1 MEKTELIGLSKE
13 ELAQQIERIG
23 EKPFRAKQLWQ
34 WIYFRGETD
43 FEKMTNVS
51 KELRPKLAENFTI
64 SRPKIITEQI
74 SKDKTHKWLLEFAD
88 GQRIETVY
96 IPEEDRGAVCI
107 STQVGCAVGCKFC
120 HTGSQKITRN
130 LTAGEI
136 VSQFMVARDAYGEW
150 PSPVSETRFLSNIVV
165 MGMGEPLHNP
175 ENVFKALKILSDG
188 DGIAISKRKITLSSS
203 GIAPK
208 IPLVASELGC
218 KLAISLHAPTNEKRS
233 QIMPINDRYPI
244 EEVLEGCVGYQKQMS
259 PGRYVTFEYL
269 MLKDFNDSPEDA
281 RALIALMKK
290 FKLGA
295 KFNLIPFNPWP
306 GCNYQPSSGNKVRA
320 FSKILEDAGYEAPIR
335 VARGQDILAACGQLK
350 SKHTDNSA
358 ADR

>member
-1 MEKTELIGLSKE
+1 MEKKELLGLSKE
-13 ELAQQIERIG
+13 ELSAEIAAIG

-43 FEKMTNVS
+43 FAQMSNLS
-51 KELRPKLAENFTI
+51 KDLRAKLAENFTI
-64 SRPKIITEQI
+64 TRPKIITEQI
-74 SKDKTHKWLLEFAD
+74 STDKTHKWLLEFAD

-136 VSQFMVARDAYGEW
+136 VAQFMTARDAYGEW
-150 PSPVSETRFLSNIVV
+150 PSPTNETRMLSNIVV
-165 MGMGEPLHNP
+165 MGMGEPLHNR

-188 DGIAISKRKITLSSS
+188 DGIAISKRRITLSTS
-203 GIAPK
+203 GIVPH
-208 IPLVASELGC
+208 IPAVATELGV
-218 KLAISLHAPTNEKRS
+218 KLAISLHAPNNQKRS

-244 EEVLEGCVGYQKQMS
+244 EEILTACQKYQEVMGMS
-259 PGRYVTFEYL
+259 RMITFEYL
-269 MLKDFNDSPEDA
+269 MLKDFNDSLGDA
-281 RALIALMKK
+281 KELIALMKK
-290 FKLGA
+290 YKLGA

-306 GCNYQPSSGNKVRA
+306 GCDFKPSSNNKVHA
-320 FSKILEDAGYEAPIR
+320 FSRELEAAGYEAPIR

-350 SKHTDNSA
+350 STTQTGKA
-358 ADR
+358 

>member
-1 MEKTELIGLSKE
+1 MKKKELLGLSKE
-13 ELAQQIERIG
+13 ELSAEIAAIG

-43 FEKMTNVS
+43 FAQMSNLS
-51 KELRPKLAENFTI
+51 KDLRAKLAENFTI
-64 SRPKIITEQI
+64 TRPKIITEQI
-74 SKDKTHKWLLEFAD
+74 STDKTHKWLLEFAD

-136 VSQFMVARDAYGEW
+136 VAQFMTARDAYGEW
-150 PSPVSETRFLSNIVV
+150 PSPTNETRMLSNIVV
-165 MGMGEPLHNP
+165 MGMGEPLHNR

-188 DGIAISKRKITLSSS
+188 DGIAISKRRITLSTS
-203 GIAPK
+203 GIVPH
-208 IPLVASELGC
+208 IPAVATELGV
-218 KLAISLHAPTNEKRS
+218 KLAISLHAPNNQKRS

-244 EEVLEGCVGYQKQMS
+244 EEILTACQKYQEVMGMS
-259 PGRYVTFEYL
+259 RMITFEYL
-269 MLKDFNDSPEDA
+269 MLKDFNDSLEDA
-281 RALIALMKK
+281 KELIALMKK
-290 FKLGA
+290 YKLGA

-306 GCNYQPSSGNKVRA
+306 GCDFKPSSNNKVHA
-320 FSKILEDAGYEAPIR
+320 FSRELEAAGYEAPIR

-350 SKHTDNSA
+350 STTQTGKA
-358 ADR
+358 

>member
-1 MEKTELIGLSKE
+1 MAKTELIGLSKE
-13 ELAQQIERIG
+13 EIAQEIAKIG

-34 WIYFRGETD
+34 WLYLKGVTD
-43 FEKMTNVS
+43 FDKMSNLS
-51 KELRPKLAENFTI
+51 KELRAKLKENYSIT
-64 SRPKIITEQI
+64 RPKIVAEQI
-74 SKDKTHKWLLEFAD
+74 SKDKTHKWLLEFSD

-136 VSQFMVARDAYGEW
+136 VSQFMVARDAYQEW
-150 PSPVSETRFLSNIVV
+150 PTPTDETRYLSNIVV

-175 ENVFKALKILSDG
+175 ENVVKALKILSDG
-188 DGIAISKRKITLSSS
+188 EGIAISKRKITLSTS

-208 IPLVASELGC
+208 IPLVATDIGV
-218 KLAISLHAPTNEKRS
+218 KLAISIHAPNNEKRS
-233 QIMPINDRYPI
+233 QIMPINDRYPL
-244 EEVLEGCVGYQKQMS
+244 EEVMKACQEYQRLS
-259 PGRYVTFEYL
+259 GHNRFITFEYL
-269 MLKDFNDSPEDA
+269 MLKDFNDTPDDA
-281 RALIALMKK
+281 HELIELMKK
-290 FKLGA
+290 YKIGA

-306 GCNYQPSSGNKVRA
+306 GCSYEPSSNNRVRA
-320 FSKILEDAGYEAPIR
+320 FSKLLEDAGYEAPIR

-350 SKHTDNSA
+350 SKKSLD
-358 ADR
+358 

>member
-1 MEKTELIGLSKE
+1 MPKKELIGLSKQ
-13 ELAQQIERIG
+13 ELDTEIENIG

-43 FEKMTNVS
+43 FAKMSNLS
-51 KELRPKLAENFTI
+51 KDLRTKLAKNFTI
-64 SRPKIITEQI
+64 TRPKIVAEQL

-136 VSQFMVARDAYGEW
+136 VAQFMVVRDAYGEW
-150 PSPVSETRFLSNIVV
+150 PSPTNETRMISNIVV
-165 MGMGEPLHNP
+165 MGMGEPLHNQ

-188 DGIAISKRKITLSSS
+188 DGIAISKRRITLSTS
-203 GIAPK
+203 GIAPL
-208 IPLVASELGC
+208 IPSVATDLGV
-218 KLAISLHAPTNEKRS
+218 KLAISLHAPNNEKRS
-233 QIMPINDRYPI
+233 QIMPINKRYPI
-244 EEVLEGCVGYQKQMS
+244 EEVLQACQKYQDVMGMS
-259 PGRYVTFEYL
+259 RMITFEYL
-269 MLKDFNDSPEDA
+269 MLKDFNDSLDDA
-281 RALIALMKK
+281 HDLIALMKK
-290 FKLGA
+290 YHLGA

-306 GCNYQPSSGNKVRA
+306 GCDFQPSSNNKVHA
-320 FSKILEDAGYEAPIR
+320 FSRELEAAGYEAPIR

-350 SKHTDNSA
+350 SAKSENK
-358 ADR
+358 

>member
-1 MEKTELIGLSKE
+1 MEKTELIGLSKD
-13 ELAQQIERIG
+13 ELAAEVAKIG

-34 WIYFRGETD
+34 WIYLKGETD
-43 FEKMTNVS
+43 FDKMSNLS
-51 KELRPKLAENFTI
+51 KDLRDKLKGLYTI
-64 SRPKIITEQI
+64 TRPKIVAEQI

-136 VSQFMVARDAYGEW
+136 VSQFMVARDAYHEW
-150 PSPVSETRFLSNIVV
+150 PTPTDETRYLSNIVV
-165 MGMGEPLHNP
+165 MGMGEPLHNQ
-175 ENVFKALKILSDG
+175 ENAFKALKILSDG
-188 DGIAISKRKITLSSS
+188 EGIAISKRKITLSTS

-208 IPLVASELGC
+208 IASVGSELGV
-218 KLAISLHAPTNEKRS
+218 KLAISLHAPNNQKRS
-233 QIMPINDRYPI
+233 QIMPINDRYSI
-244 EEVLEGCVGYQKQMS
+244 EEVLTACQDYQEIVGR
-259 PGRYVTFEYL
+259 GRFITFEYL
-269 MLKDFNDSPEDA
+269 MLKDFNDTLDDA
-281 RALIALMKK
+281 RELVQLMKK
-290 FKLGA
+290 YKISA

-306 GCNYQPSSGNKVRA
+306 GCSYEPSSNNKVHA
-320 FSKILEDAGYEAPIR
+320 FSRELESAGFEAPIR

-350 SKHTDNSA
+350 SKKETPA
-358 ADR
+358 E